1 VMHGEVGQCH
11 LAENSSQILHFDTCG
26 TGFEQGMEGA
36 GMSMLGAAGVA
47 GADCPT
53 GGDSAMREGSI

>member
-1 VMHGEVGQCH
+1 MSF
-11 LAENSSQILHFDTCG
+11 AKNSSWILHLETHG

-36 GMSMLGAAGVA
+36 RMSMLGAAGVA

-53 GGDSAMREGSI
+53 GSDSAMREGSI